1 MEFLIFSDS
10 HGRTEGLELALKRQI
25 KRPDGIFF
33 LGDGVRDAERLE
45 IGNALLYDVT
55 GNCDWF
61 SCFCGEGNAPTERTV
76 EMEGHRILM
85 THGHLFGV
93 KSGVG
98 GLLGHAVEVG
108 ADIVLFGHT
117 HVPKERYLP
126 RGSEIGGVTLE
137 KPLYVLNPG
146 SIGSARDGSGEGFAT
161 LELTQSGVSFNTVR
175 LECR

>member
-10 HGRTEGLELALKRQI
+10 HGRTEGMELALKRQI
-25 KRPDGIFF
+25 KHPDGIFF
-33 LGDGVRDAERLE
+33 LGDGVRDAERLD

-61 SCFCGEGNAPTERTV
+61 SCFCGEGNAPMERSF

-93 KSGVG
+93 KGGVG

-117 HVPKERYLP
+117 HLPHLEVLPAGTMVGNMALER
-126 RGSEIGGVTLE
+126 
-137 KPLYVLNPG
+137 PLYLFNPG
-146 SIGSARDGSGEGFAT
+146 SVGQNADGLGLSFGTLTLRGELVLFSHG
-161 LELTQSGVSFNTVR
+161 R
-175 LECR
+175 I